1 MFLNLLY
8 FLVFILISSYLFFSK
23 YLDFCEKYINNKNEN
38 KNKMIDKVNRIK
50 WQQNIH
56 NVKNQNEG
64 IVIDVECEIINEK
77 NKIKGYLR

>member
-1 MFLNLLY
+1 M
-8 FLVFILISSYLFFSK
+8 VFILISSYLFFSK

-38 KNKMIDKVNRIK
+38 KNRVIDNINRVK

-56 NVKNQNEG
+56 SVRNKNKN

-77 NKIKGYLR
+77 NKIKGCLQ

>member
-38 KNKMIDKVNRIK
+38 KNKILDKVNRIK

-56 NVKNQNEG
+56 NVKNQNES

>member
-1 MFLNLLY
+1 
-8 FLVFILISSYLFFSK
+8 
-23 YLDFCEKYINNKNEN
+23 
-38 KNKMIDKVNRIK
+38 MIDKVNRIK